1 MSKKVTGLSKVSNGA
16 FDVPSTLRQRTINNS
31 TSPLFQHGERVLKG
45 GGASR
50 HHEGRAGWAK
60 TEGTLWLTN
69 QRLIFGAGFGDQRN
83 WPLDHVVDARPDTIM
98 DRAVIEVEF
107 DNQMIE
113 YFEIEPQDQW
123 IDAIHRTKNQIRQ
136 AGMRESAKSRPVVG
150 RQAKLQTTPRNYK
163 MLAGVAAAIMLAL
176 AGCIFI
182 VSALI
187 LFTR

>member
-1 MSKKVTGLSKVSNGA
+1 MSKKVTGLSEESNGA

-31 TSPLFQHGERVLKG
+31 ASPLFQHGERVLKG

-50 HHEGRAGWAK
+50 HHQGRTGWAK

-98 DRAVIEVEF
+98 DQAVIEVEF

-123 IDAIHRTKNQIRQ
+123 IASILSTKNQIRQ
-136 AGMRESAKSRPVVG
+136 AHLRESAKQRPVVPHAKM
-150 RQAKLQTTPRNYK
+150 QATPRNYK
-163 MLAGVAAAIMLAL
+163 LLAGFAAAIMLAL

-182 VSALI
+182 VGALI
-187 LFTR
+187 LFSR